1 MELTSVPISESLVG
15 TNLKVLRVQSAAW
28 KSSDFL
34 HLIREK
40 MACIPM
46 AGESST
52 VYQDKGTV
60 TGYAELYGG
69 AGVGANA
76 GGVRSANIGHC
87 QVKGIGP
94 TILAGRSTDKWHK
107 HGALSLQDAVKEA
120 IFSELFHLALPHGAS
135 RPIAIY
141 DLGVRFATEIGVE
154 KKPSSAP
161 RALFV
166 REPIVRLAHFMRS
179 SFMNVSD
186 EIAERE
192 LPRMRAM
199 VPKLVDH
206 ICAEVGEPSLEIA
219 EVGLERLYSRVL
231 EQTIAM
237 RLKRLVHGSMI
248 PSNFGVD
255 GRLVDF
261 TTSTAISSLQ
271 PVVVSLGSACSQTQH
286 KQVLDTVAD
295 MVFYVTKFDPRC
307 SANRQQIER
316 VTKNIIDTANR
327 AYENKVMLGHLQLIG
342 LSPAEQLALS
352 PEVRDRLIR
361 AIVKIILQ
369 GSTEGHLYYG
379 GDEHPMLPTTGRND
393 LCGALLGA
401 VAWRGCEDGF
411 VLSGVAQTCEAFSS
425 TSINE
430 LRNAYNEACIQLEA
444 EGLGTYELR
453 YSHFIRTMQ
462 MHADLSGLYRRQI
475 DGEIN
480 ELCSSAGDVSAF
492 VEAKLARWSN
502 QVRYS
507 HTGEVQLSGW
517 LTKDDYRLTET
528 NTLRLH
534 GNAADFAHMF
544 HGANLRALPN
554 QYEWLGPALT
564 SIARRAS

>member
-1 MELTSVPISESLVG
+1 M
-15 TNLKVLRVQSAAW
+15 
-28 KSSDFL
+28 
-34 HLIREK
+34 
-40 MACIPM
+40 
-46 AGESST
+46 
-52 VYQDKGTV
+52 
-60 TGYAELYGG
+60 YGG

-76 GGVRSANIGHC
+76 GGVRCANIGAC

-107 HGALSLQDAVKEA
+107 HGALSLQDAVKET
-120 IFSELFHLALPHGAS
+120 IFSELFHFALPHGAA

-141 DLGVRFATEIGVE
+141 DLGVKFATEVGAE
-154 KKPSSAP
+154 KLPGSAP
-161 RALFV
+161 RGLFV

-186 EIAERE
+186 EIAARE

-199 VPKLVDH
+199 VPTLVDH
-206 ICAEVGEPSLEIA
+206 VCAEVGEPSLEMA

-248 PSNFGVD
+248 PSNFGID

-295 MVFYVTKFDPRC
+295 MVFYVAKFDPRC
-307 SANRQQIER
+307 SANRPQIER
-316 VTKNIIDTANR
+316 ATKNIIDTANR

-342 LSPAEQLALS
+342 LSHAEQLALS

-401 VAWRGCEDGF
+401 IAWRGCEDEF
-411 VLSGVAQTCEAFSS
+411 VLIGIAQTCNAFSNA
-425 TSINE
+425 SISE
-430 LRNAYNEACIQLEA
+430 LRIAYNEACIHLEA
-444 EGLGTYELR
+444 KAVGAYELR
-453 YSHFIRTMQ
+453 HSHFIRAMQ

-502 QVRYS
+502 QLRDS
-507 HTGEVQLSGW
+507 PTGEVLLSGW
-517 LTKDDYRLTET
+517 LTKEDYRLTEN
-528 NTLRLH
+528 NTLSL
-534 GNAADFAHMF
+534 NDKAADRAHMF
-544 HGANLRALPN
+544 AGANLGALPN
-554 QYEWLGPALT
+554 QYEWLSPALT
-564 SIARRAS
+564 SKPRPVS